1 MMGRYRWTV
10 APTHTR
16 RGAWF
21 DTPKEAREDA
31 LEAGLAHR
39 DEEHPGPIFLD
50 ELVEIE
56 EER

>member
-1 MMGRYRWTV
+1 MTRYRWTIS
-10 APTHTR
+10 PRYERH
-16 RGAWF
+16 GAWC
-21 DTPKEAREDA
+21 DTAIQAREDA

-39 DEEHPGPIFLD
+39 DKEHPGPIFLD